1 MLINIEGVDGC
12 GKNTQ
17 TKKLY
22 EYLVNK
28 GYKCKLVSFPNYESK
43 SCEPVKMYLGGELGE
58 DVDCLD
64 PYQTSVLF
72 AVDRLLTMKQIDVS
86 KYDYI
91 LFDRYV
97 GSNMIHQ
104 ASRFKEAE
112 KFLEYLNWAEKFEF
126 ETLGLPK
133 PDKVLFLDM
142 PIEMSLELKRAR
154 TELKNGMDKDI
165 MEKDEE
171 KLIVSS
177 NSAKNVAEMFGWI
190 KIDCGQTRLKSVD
203 EIHQEILTKLGV

>member
-1 MLINIEGVDGC
+1 MIINIEGVDGT

-22 EYLVNK
+22 EYLENK
-28 GYKCKLVSFPNYESK
+28 GYKCKLVSFPNYESG
-43 SCEPVKMYLGGELGE
+43 SSVPVKMYLNGDLGE
-58 DVDCLD
+58 SVDSLD
-64 PYQTSVLF
+64 PYQTSVIF
-72 AVDRLLTMKQIDVS
+72 AVDRLLTMKQIDIS

-91 LFDRYV
+91 LLDRYV
-97 GSNMIHQ
+97 GSNMVHQ
-104 ASRFKEAE
+104 ASRFKEVE
-112 KFLEYLNWAEKFEF
+112 NFLNYLEWENKFEF

-154 TELKNGMDKDI
+154 TELKNGMSQDI

-171 KLIVSS
+171 KLITSS
-177 NSAKNVAEMFGWI
+177 KTAKKVADMFGWI
-190 KIDCGQTRLKSVD
+190 RIDCGQNKLKSID
-203 EIHQEILTKLGV
+203 EIHADILTKLGV